1 MNKYTFSE
9 TDSRIRLFIADY
21 AMKQAEKSRN
31 FRGWIRVA
39 WCARHNCNSLL
50 FWLLNLTGSK
60 IIYKRLYGA

>member
-1 MNKYTFSE
+1 MAKFTFSE
-9 TDSRIRLFIADY
+9 TGSRIRLFIADY